1 MRIFSVSV
9 LCVLLLS
16 ACGSDSTDEETRYDK
31 IAKLTGDSANGKAVY
46 DSNCAGC
53 HGADGKSGAA
63 GPNLVEGALTAL
75 TVAQMAQAVVDG
87 KSVMPAFTQL
97 SNQEV
102 ADVVSYVKG
111 PLAGN

>member
-1 MRIFSVSV
+1 MRILVAIAVSCF
-9 LCVLLLS
+9 LFG
-16 ACGSDSTDEETRYDK
+16 ACAAESTPAETKYDK
-31 IAKLTGDSANGKAVY
+31 IAKLTGDAANGKTIF

-53 HGADGKSGAA
+53 HGADGKSGSA

-75 TVAQMAQAVVDG
+75 TTAQMAQSVVDG
-87 KSVMPAFTQL
+87 KGIMPAFTQL

-102 ADVVSYVKG
+102 ADVVAYVKG